1 MSRKTTFALFVP
13 IVIAMVIVD
22 RLAKSWAVDH
32 LHQGAAGPDF
42 GLVDLTLVHNTG
54 AAFGM
59 GQGSGVVFVA
69 IAVAIT
75 IAVVVW
81 LAVGKRHGALEVTAL
96 ALVVAGGIGNCIDRL
111 TTGYVVDFIRF
122 TFIDFP
128 VFNVADIC
136 VTCGVVLFLI
146 AVVRTEFMS
155 GSRADTRDAR

>member
-1 MSRKTTFALFVP
+1 MSRKRTFFLFIP

-22 RLAKSWAVDH
+22 RLAKAWAVGH
-32 LHQGAAGPDF
+32 LRRGVTGPDF
-42 GLVDLTLVHNTG
+42 GLVDFTLVHNTG

-59 GQGSGVVFVA
+59 GQGGGIVFVA
-69 IAVAIT
+69 IAAVITVAV
-75 IAVVVW
+75 IAW
-81 LAVGKRHGALEVTAL
+81 LAIGKRHSALEVTAL

-136 VTCGVVLFLI
+136 VTCGVILFLI
-146 AVVRTEFMS
+146 AVIFTGALS
-155 GSRADTRDAR
+155 GDDDSEEGHR